1 MEDLNDRDR
10 KGRFFR
16 VISETMPRYRR
27 HGLLGQFAG
36 VTAFHI
42 RREYADLP
50 ELAEPMLNRSSFD
63 FRDTIA

>member
-16 VISETMPRYRR
+16 VIYETMPGYRR
-27 HGLLGQFAG
+27 HGLLGWFTEG
-36 VTAFHI
+36 IAFHI

-50 ELAEPMLNRSSFD
+50 ELAEPMLARSSFD
-63 FRDTIA
+63 FRE